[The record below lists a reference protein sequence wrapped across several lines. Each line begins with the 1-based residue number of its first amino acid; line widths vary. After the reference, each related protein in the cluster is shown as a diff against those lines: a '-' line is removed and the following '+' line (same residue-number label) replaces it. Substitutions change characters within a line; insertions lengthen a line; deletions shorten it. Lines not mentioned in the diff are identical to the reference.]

1 MAEPR
6 SDLTSSQ
13 SQPETQ
19 SETPEQQQSNPSDYS
34 SLEQQTTFDSSQT
47 SSLQGTTQE
56 STTGYYNQPE
66 IDQPIEQE
74 LVQETTTTTT
84 TATTTKTI
92 ADSSQMTS
100 GGTTN
105 QRNNL
110 PSEINTQQTT
120 TGHEINVSQLQS
132 LIDQKRQQ
140 DQEEAEAEEDEE
152 EDADH
157 EERHLSKLS
166 QEVHKQSQPHQ
177 AIKQSI
183 VEQESDL
190 SATTL
195 PTSHNPALKESSHKA
210 SNQLSSSLSVASQQ
224 QKQQQQSHQQ
234 QNQQHQQQQQ
244 KQQQH
249 AAPPEAPVPRKIV
262 NSAPRV
268 LRQGGGMRRQG
279 MPPKGR

>member
-74 LVQETTTTTT
+74 LVHETATTTTTT
-84 TATTTKTI
+84 TTTKTI

-105 QRNNL
+105 RRNNL

-140 DQEEAEAEEDEE
+140 DQEEEAEAEEDEE
-152 EDADH
+152 EEVDH
-157 EERHLSKLS
+157 EERHLSKS
-166 QEVHKQSQPHQ
+166 STHQEVQKQSQPNQ
-177 AIKQSI
+177 AVKQSVI
-183 VEQESDL
+183 EQKSDL
-190 SATTL
+190 SAPSPPGAPLKSQERVSLINRPPSSNAATKL
-195 PTSHNPALKESSHKA
+195 PASHNPCLLYTSPS
-210 SNQLSSSLSVASQQ
+210 
-224 QKQQQQSHQQ
+224 
-234 QNQQHQQQQQ
+234 
-244 KQQQH
+244 
-249 AAPPEAPVPRKIV
+249 PRD
-262 NSAPRV
+262 
-268 LRQGGGMRRQG
+268 
-279 MPPKGR
+279 